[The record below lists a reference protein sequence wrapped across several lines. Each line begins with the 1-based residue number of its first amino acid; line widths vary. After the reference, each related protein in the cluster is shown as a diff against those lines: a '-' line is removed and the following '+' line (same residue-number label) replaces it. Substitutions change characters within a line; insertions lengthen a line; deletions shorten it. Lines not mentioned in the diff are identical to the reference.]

1 MTEPSRQLARLVP
14 MLEAVYRSKQAG
26 LGRLVTRIADLQAQH
41 HDLDHPDYAPPDSTA
56 ARAGAN
62 LRWDTWVEQR
72 KTLINR
78 ELIEAARQRE
88 AIRADVAQSLA
99 RLEAA
104 RKALDRARTLEN
116 EQSQR
121 RASW

>member
-1 MTEPSRQLARLVP
+1 MTAPSRQLARLVP
-14 MLEAVYRSKQAG
+14 MLEAVYQAKQAG
-26 LGRLVTRIADLQAQH
+26 LGRLMARMADLRAQH
-41 HDLDHPDYAPPDSTA
+41 HELDHPDYAPPDSAA

-78 ELIEAARQRE
+78 ELLEAARQRE
-88 AIRADVAQSLA
+88 VIRADVAQSLA

-104 RKALDRARTLEN
+104 RKALDRARTQEN
-116 EQSQR
+116 EQSKR